1 MQAYRHKPHYLHKL
15 CLIKRIMKASELKYS
30 AHCQNL
36 LNNIVLT
43 LGYYEPG
50 EVVSIEET
58 VELLYAALLNWL
70 GLEL

>member
-50 EVVSIEET
+50 EVVSIE
-58 VELLYAALLNWL
+58 
-70 GLEL
+70 